1 MVIINWICSMNY
13 VQLNK
18 LEIVHSFVTFML
30 STTLFLL
37 NTNVLEDY
45 VTVRAIGYIFNIPVF
60 SYIFCLH
67 QHPPLMC
74 PSACSQPGL
83 WWEKRSLC
91 PVWVTVTSQ
100 SAPTGGTVC
109 SGSSQSCLERI
120 LGVWV
125 SLWPETW
132 GGSAV
137 LGECSSDTM
146 AVNVVWMYH
155 YAINIFVT
163 ILLYGRLS

>member
-1 MVIINWICSMNY
+1 MVSINWICSMNY
-13 VQLNK
+13 VQL
-18 LEIVHSFVTFML
+18 EIVHSVVTFML
-30 STTLFLL
+30 STTLFLF
-37 NTNVLEDY
+37 NINVLEDY
-45 VTVRAIGYIFNIPVF
+45 VTVRAIGYHFNIPVF

-137 LGECSSDTM
+137 LLWTRWES
-146 AVNVVWMYH
+146 AVQTPWLW
-155 YAINIFVT
+155 T
-163 ILLYGRLS
+163 LSVCIIMP